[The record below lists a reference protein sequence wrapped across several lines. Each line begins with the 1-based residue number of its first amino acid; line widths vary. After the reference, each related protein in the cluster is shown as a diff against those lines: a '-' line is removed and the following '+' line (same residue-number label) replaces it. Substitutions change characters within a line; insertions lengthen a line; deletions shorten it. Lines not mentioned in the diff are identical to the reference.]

1 MAFTVYSIECGP
13 TATPE
18 ELSPAPATLVTLD
31 QDPLFGSYDPEAGTM
46 GRGSQ
51 NQTLGG
57 VVVQDFGVCLQD
69 QRIKITEDNA
79 LSQATVDSLRSV
91 SAIAG
96 GEYFFTDGYE
106 VWKVAFL
113 RPGGFRAWRNMLY
126 AANGVTIYSYELNFI
141 ILEELKL
148 ADFGMSLQAVV
159 GT

>member
-1 MAFTVYSIECGP
+1 MTFSIYSTEYGP
-13 TATPE
+13 TTTPDT
-18 ELSPAPATLVTLD
+18 LSPAPAILVTLD
-31 QDPLFGSYDPEAGTM
+31 QTPLFGTYEPEAGTM

-57 VVVQDFGVCLQD
+57 VVVQDFGVFLQD
-69 QRIKITEDNA
+69 QRIKIAEDNA
-79 LSQATVDSLRSV
+79 LSQATVDALRSV
-91 SAIAG
+91 SATVG

-126 AANGVTIYSYELNFI
+126 AANGVTIYSYEMNLI
-141 ILEELKL
+141 VLEELKI
-148 ADFGMSLQAVV
+148 ADFGLSLQAVA

>member
-1 MAFTVYSIECGP
+1 MAFSVYSTEYGA

-18 ELSPAPATLVTLD
+18 TLAPAPAILITLD
-31 QDPLFGSYDPEAGTM
+31 QDPLFGTYEPEAGQM

-79 LSQATVDSLRSV
+79 LSQATVDALRTV
-91 SAIAG
+91 SATID
-96 GEYFFTDGYE
+96 GEYYFTDGYDI
-106 VWKVAFL
+106 WRVAFL

-126 AANGVTIYSYELNFI
+126 AANGVTIYSYEINFVV
-141 ILEELKL
+141 LEE
-148 ADFGMSLQAVV
+148 M
-159 GT
+159 

>member
-1 MAFTVYSIECGP
+1 MFSIYSTEAIP
-13 TATPE
+13 TTTPE
-18 ELSPAPATLVTLD
+18 TLSPAPLTLVTLD
-31 QDPLFGSYDPEAGTM
+31 QDPLFGSYEPEAGQM

-51 NQTLGG
+51 SQTLGG

-69 QRIKITEDNA
+69 QRIKIAEDNA
-79 LSQATVDSLRSV
+79 LGWATVDILRSI

-96 GEYFFTDGYE
+96 GEYFFTDGYD

-126 AANGVTIYSYELNFI
+126 AANGVTVFSYEINFI

-148 ADFGMSLQAVV
+148 SDFGLSLAAVE
-159 GT
+159 GA

>member
-1 MAFTVYSIECGP
+1 MAFSIYSTEVAA
-13 TATPE
+13 TTTPE
-18 ELSPAPATLVTLD
+18 TLSPAPTVLITLD

-79 LSQATVDSLRSV
+79 LSQATVDALRTV
-91 SAIAG
+91 SATID
-96 GEYFFTDGYE
+96 GEYYFTDGYDI
-106 VWKVAFL
+106 WRVAFL

-126 AANGVTIYSYELNFI
+126 AANGVTIYSYEINFVV
-141 ILEELKL
+141 LEE
-148 ADFGMSLQAVV
+148 M
-159 GT
+159 